1 MNAVKELLMRIRST
15 YDGAGTTAAA
25 KAVGTDLAAANTKA
39 SETAKKTGKD
49 VQEAGQRGAD
59 GMNVMSAAT
68 AAMNGNFGGAA
79 TALVPLITKI
89 KALGAALTT
98 VSLVMAALTLAYTVF
113 SKIAEYATKAA
124 QAVAEFNAKSRAD
137 MIEAV
142 TNAYNRQAIA
152 MERVS
157 KLRDIELERTLA
169 TNEANKEF
177 ELATARQAKLT
188 ELKGTTDE
196 TQRAEIEAKY
206 TRVEQQ
212 ITGNYTSKNEQA
224 EYSRMKAREVELWEA
239 SEKKAQEIL
248 QKKAILR
255 RTVNSAG
262 DAEKAADDLDTQNA
276 WGQNSGQIKAKQD
289 EAKKARDDAEAIQKD
304 IEKLEQDRVNLADEA
319 KRNRGLQ
326 PSAKR
331 RMEAAALGRQN
342 EVSSLDISDSDRARS
357 SQEAMRP
364 AASAL
369 DAEMADLNASDQQT
383 VVSALKYLKEEGQLT
398 VDAIKQWTEYLRQ
411 IKTALRDQEARQ
423 RNQ

>member
-49 VQEAGQRGAD
+49 VQDAGQRGAA

-68 AAMNGNFGGAA
+68 AALNGNFGGAA

-137 MIEAV
+137 MIDAV
-142 TNAYNRQAIA
+142 TSSYNRQAIA
-152 MERVS
+152 MERIS
-157 KLRDIELERTLA
+157 KLRDVELERIKA

-177 ELATARQAKLT
+177 ELASARQSKLT

-196 TQRAEIEAKY
+196 SKRAEIEAKY

-212 ITGNYTSKNEQA
+212 ITGKYDTNSQQA
-224 EYSRMKAREVELWEA
+224 EYERMKQGEEDNWKKSELKAR
-239 SEKKAQEIL
+239 EIL
-248 QKKAILR
+248 QKKALLK
-255 RTVNSAG
+255 RTEQSAI

-276 WGQNSGQIKAKQD
+276 WGQNSGQIKVKKD
-289 EAKKARDDAEAIQKD
+289 EAQKAREDADKQRKE
-304 IEKLEQDRVNLADEA
+304 IEQLELDRVNLADEA
-319 KRNRGLQ
+319 KRVRGLL
-326 PSAKR
+326 PSTKR

-342 EVSSLDISDSDRARS
+342 ETSSLDISDSDRARS
-357 SQEAMRP
+357 NQEAMRP
-364 AASAL
+364 AASEL

-383 VVSALKYLKEEGQLT
+383 IVSALKYLKEEGNLT
-398 VDAIKQWTEYLRQ
+398 VEAIKQWTEYLRQ
-411 IKTALRDQEARQ
+411 IKTALRDQESRQ
-423 RNQ
+423 RNT